1 MKRLKLEKALN
12 GRPASMVLV
21 MDFDSADAISSM
33 FESDEYQALVQAR
46 DEGFAEMNIMLSQE
60 M

>member
-1 MKRLKLEKALN
+1 
-12 GRPASMVLV
+12 MVLV